1 MEDHTKVSWK
11 DDTVLTRL
19 NNSVDNVTMA
29 IGEAL
34 TNPTEQTILNVQN
47 KIEHANRS
55 VENALEKEG
64 DIEPIRTLQERLDQS
79 KEKFNTLH

>member
-19 NNSVDNVTMA
+19 NNSVDNVTLA

-34 TNPTEQTILNVQN
+34 TNPTEQTMLNVQN

-64 DIEPIRTLQERLDQS
+64 DIEPIRTLRERLDQS
-79 KEKFNTLH
+79 KDKFNTLH